1 LTTGLGFL
9 TFVTTN
15 SDKLVQF
22 GIVAAANIMMVF
34 ILSICLIPIIVSIS
48 KTPKQRHLMHLERK
62 LAVRLIET
70 LVHITVNHR
79 RWVYIA
85 MVVVIGMS
93 VWGITRIK
101 VSGNITSD
109 LPEGHQILTDLQFLQ
124 NEF

>member
-1 LTTGLGFL
+1 
-9 TFVTTN
+9 
-15 SDKLVQF
+15 
-22 GIVAAANIMMVF
+22 
-34 ILSICLIPIIVSIS
+34 
-48 KTPKQRHLMHLERK
+48 MHLERK

-85 MVVVIGMS
+85 MAVVIAMS

-124 NEF
+124 NEFGGSIPFEILINYKEPSRLGFRIASFCLPNTIRK